1 VVRALAFALLLAAC
15 AAARA
20 ADYRIETEFDPPR
33 AYVGSQVVL
42 RQRLLR
48 APGLPYGVLRPP
60 RLADAAE
67 VSPLGR
73 VPDYRAVRAGR
84 AYLVRERAYL
94 VVPLRAGPLA
104 VPAPE
109 LDGPL
114 AAAAIAAQ
122 AAPRVLEVLAPRAAP
137 GEPWLPARSVT
148 LEESWSRDPHALAAG
163 EPVVRTLVVRA
174 EGITGNRLPALEMAP
189 LPGLP
194 AHHEADRFRSVY
206 LPSGMGGWR
215 ERRVV
220 LLPLDEGAREL
231 PPISL
236 AWWDVAADAPRVATL
251 PARTLRIGPAAAVA
265 PPTPPMEEMAL
276 SPLAVM
282 RWFALVVFLLAGAS
296 LWAYARGQARR
307 EARGRLRDACRRGDA
322 AGAREALADWWKAA
336 AGSESAPLL
345 RAMGDAWDPPARAA
359 LDALDAALYGAK
371 AWDGKAFWRAVMP
384 WLRRAPR
391 RAAARKAGLPV
402 LFRLQ
407 ADGGA
412 SSNPRGGLRS
422 PATARTT

>member
-1 VVRALAFALLLAAC
+1 MVRALAFALLLAAC
-15 AAARA
+15 AAAHA

-33 AYVGSQVVL
+33 AYVGSQMVL

-60 RLADAAE
+60 RLEDTAE
-67 VSPLGR
+67 VSPLGF
-73 VPDYRAVRAGR
+73 VPDYRAERAGR
-84 AYLVRERAYL
+84 PYLVRERAYL
-94 VVPLRAGPLA
+94 IVPLHVGPLA

-114 AAAAIAAQ
+114 REARPASR
-122 AAPRVLEVLAPRAAP
+122 AAPRVLEVLAPRAAA

-148 LEESWSRDPHALAAG
+148 LEESWSRDPQALAAG

-189 LPGLP
+189 LPGIS

-206 LPSGMGGWR
+206 LASGMGGWR

-220 LLPLDEGAREL
+220 LMPLDEGALEL
-231 PPISL
+231 PAISL
-236 AWWDVAADAPRVATL
+236 AWWDVVADAPRVATL
-251 PARTLRIGPAAAVA
+251 PARTLRVGLAAAA
-265 PPTPPMEEMAL
+265 PPPAPMEETAM

-307 EARGRLRDACRRGDA
+307 EARGRLRDACRRGNA

-345 RAMGDAWDPPARAA
+345 RAMGEAWDPPARAA

-371 AWDGKAFWRAVMP
+371 AWDGKAFWRAVRP

-391 RAAARKAGLPV
+391 REAARKAALPP

-407 ADGGA
+407 A
-412 SSNPRGGLRS
+412 PR
-422 PATARTT
+422 